1 MPDKNK
7 ITYGLSNVHVW
18 PITATDNTGKPTY
31 GTVISLPG
39 AKEMSLSAEGDT
51 ATFYADNVLYWSA
64 EANNG
69 YSGSVTIAEVPEEFA
84 EKILNQIK
92 DTNGVLVEDA
102 NATGTEFAMAFEF
115 EGDANKKRHVFY
127 RCTAGRPDVASSTKE
142 DNIEPNTQEISIT
155 AMPRLDNN
163 YVKASVSDPSSSAYS
178 SWYGT
183 TPYEPVT
190 TSAASS
196 STKSGS

>member
-1 MPDKNK
+1 
-7 ITYGLSNVHVW
+7 
-18 PITATDNTGKPTY
+18 
-31 GTVISLPG
+31 
-39 AKEMSLSAEGDT
+39 
-51 ATFYADNVLYWSA
+51 
-64 EANNG
+64 
-69 YSGSVTIAEVPEEFA
+69 
-84 EKILNQIK
+84 
-92 DTNGVLVEDA
+92 
-102 NATGTEFAMAFEF
+102 MAFEF

-155 AMPRLDNN
+155 AMPRLDNS

-183 TPYEPVT
+183 KPYEPVT